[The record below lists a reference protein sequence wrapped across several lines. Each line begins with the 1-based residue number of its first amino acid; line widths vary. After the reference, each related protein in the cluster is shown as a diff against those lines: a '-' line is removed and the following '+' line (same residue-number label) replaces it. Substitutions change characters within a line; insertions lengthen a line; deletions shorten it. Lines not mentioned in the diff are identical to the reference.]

1 MTTDYMQ
8 KQKEHAE
15 IAKLNKTGENMQ
27 SEIHTLKIKSWNP
40 EELKNLTDFFLP
52 VEKYFGLVFKK
63 TALSRIIERIINSGA
78 AVHASPG
85 LVFGFIEIPV
95 LGPLTVRNLE
105 EILHKN
111 GAVII
116 SVNENGEP
124 PEDTTL
130 CIIEV
135 ENDEDNLPDYFLVAS
150 NGKYAEIKIENF
162 EKD

>member
-8 KQKEHAE
+8 KQREHAE
-15 IAKLNKTGENMQ
+15 IANLNKTGENMQ
-27 SEIHTLKIKSWNP
+27 SEVHTLKIKSWNP

-85 LVFGFIEIPV
+85 LVFGFIEFPV
-95 LGPLTVRNLE
+95 LGPLTVSDLK

-111 GAVII
+111 GAIII

-124 PEDTTL
+124 PKDAKF

-135 ENDEDNLPDYFLVAS
+135 ENDEDNLPDHFVVAS
-150 NGKYAEIKIENF
+150 NGKYIEIKDEIS
-162 EKD
+162 